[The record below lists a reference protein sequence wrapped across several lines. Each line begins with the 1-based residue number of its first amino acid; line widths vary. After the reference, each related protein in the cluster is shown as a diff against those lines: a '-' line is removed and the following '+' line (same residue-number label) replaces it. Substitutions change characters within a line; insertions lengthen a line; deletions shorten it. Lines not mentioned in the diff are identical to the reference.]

1 MGGAEVTGT
10 PSRRQ
15 LDDYDP
21 QPLLTIAGGLRD
33 CGTKIEG
40 LFERYVT
47 VVTDNE
53 WRGKAAE
60 AAHDRAVSDR
70 KKAFAL
76 VDALEG
82 AAGRLEQGY
91 WDIHAP
97 LNSAR
102 SLIASAERDGFVV
115 PGGFTGMFVAK
126 PVSVTHP
133 PGTVPTLEREGA
145 RGVWERRIVE
155 AADAVAA
162 ADTRIQ
168 QELSG
173 IRAALNTEFAG
184 VAPIQSTDD
193 QKRANQI
200 AAFRA
205 VYHRDPVSENDW
217 RMAEALDPHTY
228 DPKYQGV
235 NANIVAVR
243 FDPVTGAGLYRQ
255 NMYIPVDQ
263 VNNIALNINDW
274 LEGRLV
280 YPMRGDN
287 RGPSADASAEAS
299 RVSLYVDM
307 ENGILIARQNPTV
320 SVDGRQA
327 GADVPDVRVAQGSDG
342 SLKVHYSAVDPFAPE
357 IAKPVATVNGD
368 MTITRHGGDV
378 VAGGQVTQYPSTEAY
393 QYRSD
398 GSTTQLVDR
407 RASTDEWAAAT
418 DLPAPTVK
426 VGTVEPTPMSSYP
439 AQPTDSSPKH
449 LPPYYPTVAGPVD
462 NPPKV
467 VVVEPYSPPPPPEPK
482 EPVPA
487 PPGQTPE
494 PPPPPR

>member
-1 MGGAEVTGT
+1 MGGTKVRLT

-15 LDDYDP
+15 LDEYDP
-21 QPLLTIAGGLRD
+21 QPLLTIAREFRE
-33 CGTKIEG
+33 CGAKIEG
-40 LFERYVT
+40 LFDRYVT
-47 VVTDNE
+47 SVTDVD

-60 AAHDRAVSDR
+60 AAHDRAVGDR
-70 KKAFAL
+70 KKAFSL
-76 VDALEG
+76 VDALED
-82 AAGRLEQGY
+82 AARRLEQGY

-102 SLIASAERDGFVV
+102 GLISGAESAGFVV
-115 PGGFTGMFVAK
+115 PSGGGMFVAV
-126 PVSVTHP
+126 PISVYHP
-133 PGTVPTLEREGA
+133 AGIVPAPDRELTRA
-145 RGVWERRIVE
+145 DWERRIVA
-155 AADAVAA
+155 AADAVSA
-162 ADTRIQ
+162 ADSRIQ
-168 QELSG
+168 QELAG
-173 IRAALNTEFAG
+173 IRITLNVEFAA
-184 VAPIQSTDD
+184 VAPIQRTDE

-217 RMAEALDPHTY
+217 RMAEALDRHTY

-235 NANIVAVR
+235 DANIVAVR

-255 NMYIPVDQ
+255 NMYIPTDE

-287 RGPSADASAEAS
+287 RGPSADAAAEAS

-307 ENGILIARQNPTV
+307 ENGLLIARQNPTV

-327 GADVPDVRVAQGSDG
+327 GAGVPDVRVAQGADG
-342 SLKVHYSAVDPFAPE
+342 SLKVQYSAVDPYAPE
-357 IAKPVATVNGD
+357 IAKPVAHVDGD
-368 MTITRHGGDV
+368 MTITRKGGEV
-378 VAGGQVTQYPSTEAY
+378 VAGGQITQYPSTEAY

-398 GSTTQLVDR
+398 GSTTTLIDR
-407 RASTDEWAAAT
+407 RASTDPWAAAT
-418 DLPAPTVK
+418 DLPGPRTQ
-426 VGTVEPTPMSSYP
+426 VGTMESTPMSSYP

-449 LPPYYPTVAGPVD
+449 PAPYTPTDAGPVE
-462 NPPKV
+462 NPPKAI
-467 VVVEPYSPPPPPEPK
+467 VVEPYSPPPPPPPR

-487 PPGQTPE
+487 PPGRTPQ
-494 PPPPPR
+494 PPPR